1 MDFESIHISDPIS
14 SLGKILE
21 REMKFTTSL
30 NVIQKVM
37 NVPMCA
43 LESILRANGYD
54 DMETSSNC
62 IDEKMLDM
70 FAEAYLRKIKNYF
83 FRSIRHINELSAEEI
98 VNLDQFIKLFK
109 KKELCQVNQPSWCH
123 IDIEAIRESFIEE
136 VKRLTP
142 KKRNLF
148 ETLFGNVVVFEER
161 DFEKEIRIVDL
172 NEILSEQTTKANLLH
187 RISLSRLYSRR
198 LSTKSFNKYNNDGL
212 RRFFKPARYH
222 IISSDG
228 DEPLGIMSQ
237 AELDNPN
244 NNTPKGLEMVN
255 IPRHKLPH
263 IWKFFSRKSTIVLL
277 PMKRSRNLQR
287 CFRKKE
293 QAMLLCQ

>member
-1 MDFESIHISDPIS
+1 MDIILSHSSDPIS
-14 SLGKILE
+14 FLGKILE

-30 NVIQKVM
+30 NVIQEVM

-43 LESILRANGYD
+43 LESILRANGYE

-70 FAEAYLRKIKNYF
+70 FAEAYLRKIKNYYL
-83 FRSIRHINELSAEEI
+83 RSVRHLKELSAEEN
-98 VNLDQFIKLFK
+98 VNFDQFVKLFK
-109 KKELCQVNQPSWCH
+109 KKELCQVNHPSWCH
-123 IDIEAIRESFIEE
+123 IDIEAIKKSFINE

-142 KKRNLF
+142 KRKTISEF
-148 ETLFGNVVVFEER
+148 LFGGIGNI
-161 DFEKEIRIVDL
+161 EIKDSEIKIINL
-172 NEILSEQTTKANLLH
+172 NEVLSEQTTKASLLH
-187 RISLSRLYSRR
+187 RISRSRLYSRR

-212 RRFFKPARYH
+212 KRFFKPARYH

-228 DEPLGIMSQ
+228 EEPLGTMSQ
-237 AELDNPN
+237 SEIGNPN
-244 NNTPKGLEMVN
+244 INQPIGEEMVN
-255 IPRHKLPH
+255 TPRLKSPS
-263 IWKFFSRKSTIVLL
+263 IWICLSRKSTKVLL

-293 QAMLLCQ
+293 QMML

>member
-1 MDFESIHISDPIS
+1 MDYESIQISDHISI
-14 SLGKILE
+14 LGNILE

-30 NVIQKVM
+30 NVIQEVM

-43 LESILRANGYD
+43 LESILRANGFD

-70 FAEAYLRKIKNYF
+70 FADAYLRKIKNYY

-109 KKELCQVNQPSWCH
+109 KKEQCQVNQPSWCH
-123 IDIEAIRESFIEE
+123 IDIEAIRESFINE

-142 KKRNLF
+142 KRRNIF
-148 ETLFGNVVVFEER
+148 ETLFGNVVVLEER
-161 DFEKEIRIVDL
+161 DYEKEIRIVDL
-172 NEILSEQTTKANLLH
+172 YEILSEQTAKASLLH
-187 RISLSRLYSRR
+187 RISLSRLYSRS

-222 IISSDG
+222 IISFDG
-228 DEPLGIMSQ
+228 DEPLGTMSQ
-237 AELDNPN
+237 VELDNPN
-244 NNTPKGLEMVN
+244 TNQPIGLEMTN
-255 IPRHKLPH
+255 IPRLKNT
-263 IWKFFSRKSTIVLL
+263 IKWKSLLRKSAKVLL

-287 CFRKKE
+287 CFCKKE
-293 QAMLLCQ
+293 RAML